1 MSKSSMASSSS
12 FSCSPLSHDYERP
25 DLESIKALV
34 LAINEYFL
42 EFLGNADLWNSLKS
56 QCISKLNI
64 RNQEFFEFS
73 EHSVLSNLYWGIEN
87 IEAAIQANCTGEK
100 TTRLMNS
107 ERMLQAPA
115 LLDEHGV
122 TAGIQ
127 NHYLVCCSYFY
138 LSAVRKLQNDE
149 WQVALHFLQAIL
161 VSPRLVR
168 TQLAPELCGT
178 LFPSSTVLEMGI
190 MVRKNDNESVTD
202 FLNEANINDAVR
214 DITRRCKHW
223 LMYYQIMLYGATP
236 QWNCISRSTSS
247 YNGES
252 QHFWQVTN
260 SSNSSNSIEE
270 GHFVQ
275 KYKDEKVHP
284 LDPQEYTA
292 DDTAD
297 KTKTCMEI
305 QELNDN
311 NKSFNHLDQ
320 VPKLKIHTEKYTSI
334 KCLQEVLLESQ
345 SDTPTSVNSSYSY
358 YLEEDDVEVNIDE
371 STSSIRTAGEDD
383 LQPAVCEQ
391 TPQASCLKL
400 DQICTMMVFPH
411 ASQQK
416 VQEVDPVNISR
427 LYSGRCPSSISDFD
441 LSILE
446 LRNRKSGSFLDCN
459 VEDNSAQRPQWRHK
473 AQVTDQE
480 ATTALKNC
488 RLMQRDDHSQNSM
501 NEFCLHSGK
510 DSNIELMTIFEKA
523 ISRLCFS
530 EGLAKCE
537 EEYAV
542 EVTSVYKM
550 LDCKKG
556 IKYTILKEII
566 LDQLLTAISNSKG
579 ENVLRASISILST
592 IASINKSAIE
602 DIKKKGLRLCD
613 LATALKQNVHEA
625 AILIYLI
632 EPSPVEIKTLDILP
646 ELMEI
651 VCTSNRYK
659 GKPASELLTPPAASL
674 MIIEILVTAFD
685 CATNN
690 MHLAAINSPRIL
702 SRILDV
708 ARENNLEECIS
719 MANIL
724 IKCMQFDGQCRKH
737 LSQIT
742 PVAPFKHLL
751 KSNVKRAKFTA
762 LQFFHEI
769 LCMPRSSAISLLLR
783 IRKEGIDEIMHL
795 LLQCVQQLQ
804 PDYQLLAA
812 NLFLQ
817 LDALEHS
824 SGKSM
829 FMEEAMQIILKSV
842 GSEENSTLQ
851 QLSTFIL
858 ANIGGT
864 YSWTGEPYTVALL
877 VKKAGVTS
885 VYHRNMIRNFDWS
898 DESLQ
903 DAGIDSW
910 CSKIAKGIISTGRPV
925 FQALDT
931 GIRSK
936 IRKVS
941 RNSLTAIAWI
951 GCEIS
956 KYPNSLRNSACEIL
970 LNGIEQFLHPGAA
983 FEERLLACLCIYNY
997 TSGKGMQKL
1006 IHFSE
1011 GVRESLRRF
1020 SSVTWV
1026 AEELHRVADFYLPN
1040 NSRISCVHTQIL
1052 EAKHNSSGAV
1062 TALIYYMGLL
1072 FSGYSDGSIKVWDI
1086 KQQSATLVWD
1096 LKEHKKAVTC
1106 FSLFEPG
1113 ESLLSGSSD
1122 KTIRVWQMVHR
1133 KLECIEV
1140 IAMKESIQKIETYGQ
1155 MIFIITQ
1162 SHGMKVFDSSRIV
1175 REISKTK
1182 KVKCMTA
1189 IQGTLYIG
1197 CMDSSIQELAIAN
1210 NREREIK
1217 QPIKSWRMQKK
1228 PINSIAVHKDWLY
1241 SASSIVE
1248 GSKVKEWRTHYKP
1261 QMSIV
1266 IGKGRNIVAMEA
1278 VEDFIYLNCSS
1289 STSTLQ
1295 IWLRGTQQN
1304 VGRISAGSRITS
1316 LITANDIVLCGTE
1329 KGLIK
1334 GWIPL

>member
-168 TQLAPELCGT
+168 TQLAPELCET

-190 MVRKNDNESVTD
+190 MGRKNDNESVTD

-214 DITRRCKHW
+214 EITRRYKHW

-270 GHFVQ
+270 
-275 KYKDEKVHP
+275 
-284 LDPQEYTA
+284 
-292 DDTAD
+292 DTSC
-297 KTKTCMEI
+297 KNT
-305 QELNDN
+305 
-311 NKSFNHLDQ
+311 
-320 VPKLKIHTEKYTSI
+320 
-334 KCLQEVLLESQ
+334 
-345 SDTPTSVNSSYSY
+345 
-358 YLEEDDVEVNIDE
+358 
-371 STSSIRTAGEDD
+371 R
-383 LQPAVCEQ
+383 

-416 VQEVDPVNISR
+416 VQEVDPVNIS
-427 LYSGRCPSSISDFD
+427 
-441 LSILE
+441 
-446 LRNRKSGSFLDCN
+446 SFLDCN

-488 RLMQRDDHSQNSM
+488 RLMQRDDHSQNSL

-542 EVTSVYKM
+542 E
-550 LDCKKG
+550 
-556 IKYTILKEII
+556 
-566 LDQLLTAISNSKG
+566 
-579 ENVLRASISILST
+579 
-592 IASINKSAIE
+592 SAIE

-632 EPSPVEIKTLDILP
+632 EPSPVEIKTLEILP

-737 LSQIT
+737 ISQIT
-742 PVAPFKHLL
+742 PMAPFKHLL

-1052 EAKHNSSGAV
+1052 EAKHNSSGSV

-1122 KTIRVWQMVHR
+1122 KTIRVFAKHR
-1133 KLECIEV
+1133 LHSTIDLPMQPC
-1140 IAMKESIQKIETYGQ
+1140 
-1155 MIFIITQ
+1155 
-1162 SHGMKVFDSSRIV
+1162 R
-1175 REISKTK
+1175 
-1182 KVKCMTA
+1182 KCK
-1189 IQGTLYIG
+1189 
-1197 CMDSSIQELAIAN
+1197 SSIFKPCLDPAGLAN
-1210 NREREIK
+1210 G
-1217 QPIKSWRMQKK
+1217 P
-1228 PINSIAVHKDWLY
+1228 
-1241 SASSIVE
+1241 
-1248 GSKVKEWRTHYKP
+1248 
-1261 QMSIV
+1261 
-1266 IGKGRNIVAMEA
+1266 
-1278 VEDFIYLNCSS
+1278 
-1289 STSTLQ
+1289 
-1295 IWLRGTQQN
+1295 
-1304 VGRISAGSRITS
+1304 
-1316 LITANDIVLCGTE
+1316 
-1329 KGLIK
+1329 
-1334 GWIPL
+1334 